1 MLKITCASMKQNHG
15 KFLNKTYGSKI
26 TYKNIKIQLMFLKMI
41 YSKKCKIITMNLTT
55 GKILIN
61 TNIGKNLQKDGKSID
76 STLKI
81 DTKRMVFQNCY
92 LLLINPECI
101 ENV

>member
-1 MLKITCASMKQNHG
+1 
-15 KFLNKTYGSKI
+15 
-26 TYKNIKIQLMFLKMI
+26 MFLKMI
-41 YSKKCKIITMNLTT
+41 YSKKCKIKTMNLTT

-81 DTKRMVFQNCY
+81 DTKRMVF
-92 LLLINPECI
+92 
-101 ENV
+101 